1 MCTFVYACMCA
12 SMHEYMHACARTLII
27 RYNNALNIPKYDFIL
42 CQKIILLFY
51 SKLYYKINI
60 DKKT

>member
-1 MCTFVYACMCA
+1 MCAFVYACMSTC
-12 SMHEYMHACARTLII
+12 MHALVHLLLFIII
-27 RYNNALNIPKYDFIL
+27 RYNNALNIPKHDFIL

-51 SKLYYKINI
+51 CKLYYKINI